1 MGSKEREEKRMRSF
15 FALLKINIKLLL
27 RNKAFIFFLL
37 ITPVISVFI
46 LGLKTETASGY
57 KKEDIRE
64 NIQELKDSSQK
75 AIYKG
80 NSLALAFIVKVYDA
94 SKSEISEHVLKELAS
109 TGMFCV
115 CRLDAT
121 EMAEK
126 EIEGQIKK
134 RCV

>member
-1 MGSKEREEKRMRSF
+1 MRSF

-64 NIQELKDSSQK
+64 NIQELKDSS
-75 AIYKG
+75 I
-80 NSLALAFIVKVYDA
+80 LPDFP
-94 SKSEISEHVLKELAS
+94 
-109 TGMFCV
+109 
-115 CRLDAT
+115 
-121 EMAEK
+121 
-126 EIEGQIKK
+126 
-134 RCV
+134 